1 MTDEVVNKESASG
14 IGSTEHDQAM
24 IEQADKT
31 IEQVVQEKVDQQ
43 EAKPKKDIPDWIP
56 EKYKNAEDPIE
67 AFLAGHKS
75 LEQKLGGNEEREDPS
90 NSKGEEETPDE
101 SKDETV
107 KSGPLDPFYSEYSE
121 AGELSPESYQ
131 QLEEL
136 GYPKDVV
143 DTYIKGYEA
152 QIAQYTQEAAE
163 MVGGQE
169 EYDAMAEW
177 AVDNLTPEQLDNY
190 NEQLALGGD
199 AWEYALRGL
208 HAKYKQSGDAP
219 VERVNSGEKQTLNK
233 GVQPFTSQEEL
244 TAATRD
250 RRYQT
255 SPEYRKMV
263 EQRLAISDD
272 AAMGANIPNPYAAQ
286 G

>member
-31 IEQVVQEKVDQQ
+31 IEQVVQEKVSNQ
-43 EAKPKKDIPDWIP
+43 EKPKQEVPDWVP
-56 EKYKNAEDPIE
+56 EKYRNADDPIQ
-67 AFLAGHKS
+67 AFLEGHKS
-75 LEQKLGGNEEREDPS
+75 LEKKLGEREEVEPTAESEDDS
-90 NSKGEEETPDE
+90 TTEEGEEGEQP
-101 SKDETV
+101 KA
-107 KSGPLDPFYSEYSE
+107 GPLDPFYSEYSE

-131 QLEEL
+131 KLEEL

-152 QIAQYTQEAAE
+152 QVSQYTKEAVE

-219 VERVNSGEKQTLNK
+219 VERVNSGEKQPLNK